1 MSSFPRPFTAP
12 NRPTVSSIA
21 ASSYSPT
28 YSSPESAPPPSNR
41 SRAAAEHAARR
52 LHMPPD
58 LPAPPHAP
66 LPRALGP
73 PGLSG
78 ACAAPPRGRRKPPP
92 PERRKR
98 RRSRRTPPRAAL
110 RAARPPRGR
119 PARDSAPP
127 HRAPRA
133 ACWSWAWAGEG
144 AAAPCPGRRA
154 CHGRGARARTKQGKG
169 ATGAGP
175 GLPYKWGPAVS
186 LPPPF
191 FMVSKFYLFSG

>member
-1 MSSFPRPFTAP
+1 M
-12 NRPTVSSIA
+12 SSIA

-52 LHMPPD
+52 LHTPPD

-66 LPRALGP
+66 LPCALGP
-73 PGLSG
+73 PGLTG
-78 ACAAPPRGRRKPPP
+78 AGAAPPRGHRKPPP

-98 RRSRRTPPRAAL
+98 RRSRRTPRRAAL
-110 RAARPPRGR
+110 HAARLPRGR

-169 ATGAGP
+169 GDWAGP
-175 GLPYKWGPAVS
+175 APTAMWGPAVS
-186 LPPPF
+186 APPF
-191 FMVSKFYLFSG
+191 YLLCFPFLFRLKCS